1 MTEAE
6 MKKFKEEEFKKDLE
20 EFDSQVDNYVGI
32 DSETL
37 QHLIRIEVTY
47 SADPYYFEKTQ
58 QNCNWLMR
66 AILFDWMQEV
76 ATEFTLKRETYHYA
90 INYVDRYLTVI
101 RNIKKWKLQLVG
113 VTAMYI
119 ASKMEVQFPTHYFN
133 LFIGSNLTK
142 NP

>member
-6 MKKFKEEEFKKDLE
+6 RKKFKEEEFKKDLE
-20 EFDSQVDNYVGI
+20 EFDQQVDNYVGI

-101 RNIKKWKLQLVG
+101 VNIKKWKLQLVG

-119 ASKMEVQFPTHYFN
+119 ASKMEVQFPT
-133 LFIGSNLTK
+133 L
-142 NP
+142 